1 MKKVRTRSRAAE
13 AVVVA
18 FDMCSSSEII
28 ETLTAAGG
36 VGRLQML
43 FVALERLLIKTQ
55 RSLAFEPYKFTG
67 DGWILLF
74 PADVDGAALLK
85 FMRELS
91 AFYRAQF
98 AKIVEPHL
106 AHRPAVVGLTFGVD
120 KGPLHAV
127 KLCGQSEYVGHAL
140 HMACRLQAAVR
151 INGRAPAYRAL
162 ASERVFDDYFREM
175 SADSGVVVRRTLRA
189 LGNGKR
195 LACRQIELGG

>member
-1 MKKVRTRSRAAE
+1 MRKTRSSPPAPE

-28 ETLTAAGG
+28 ETLTATGG
-36 VGRLQML
+36 VKRLQML
-43 FVALERLLIKTQ
+43 FVALERLLIKRR
-55 RSLAFEPYKFTG
+55 RSLAFAPYKFTG

-74 PADVDGAALLK
+74 PADVDGAELLK

-98 AKIVEPHL
+98 TKIVEPHL

-151 INGRAPAYRAL
+151 VNGRAPAYRAL
-162 ASERVFDDYFREM
+162 ASESVFNGHFRD
-175 SADSGVVVRRTLRA
+175 ARGCGVVVRRTLRA
-189 LGNGKR
+189 LGNGQR
-195 LACRQIELGG
+195 LVCRQIELVR